1 MWRAGLK
8 LGVLGLG
15 GAAAVAAASSEDA
28 PMPLKICALLP
39 LRLLRDSL
47 TAASIA
53 FGLHPSSH
61 YISLNLNLNLNPNPN
76 PSLILI
82 LFRLPVLVLGCGTR
96 Q

>member
-15 GAAAVAAASSEDA
+15 GAAAAAAASSEDA
-28 PMPLKICALLP
+28 PMALKICALLP
-39 LRLLRDSL
+39 LRLLRDSF

-61 YISLNLNLNLNPNPN
+61 YISLNLNLNPNPN

-82 LFRLPVLVLGCGTR
+82 LFRLPVLVLGRGTR

>member
-15 GAAAVAAASSEDA
+15 GAAAAAAASSEDA
-28 PMPLKICALLP
+28 PTPLKICVLLP
-39 LRLLRDSL
+39 LRLLRDSF

-61 YISLNLNLNLNPNPN
+61 YISLNLNLN
-76 PSLILI
+76 PSHNLILI
-82 LFRLPVLVLGCGTR
+82 LFRLPVFVLGCGTR